1 MRKFAVLMLFFALAW
16 GIQAQPS
23 KVVSTFNYLRYGKL
37 DKAKAAID
45 EATVHPKTMTEAK
58 TWFYRG
64 NVYLAIQLSEEEQYK
79 NLDPNPVEKA
89 YEAYEKALKL
99 DEKGE
104 FTNDI
109 NDRIIVC
116 AEQFYNSGVGFY
128 NLQDYDNATRAFVKA
143 ATVNQGLGNIDTLSY
158 FYAAQSAFFA
168 NQQDV
173 AKDYFDKLISFNFK
187 DVSVYRVRSE
197 IYKTQGDTTMA
208 LNTIK
213 QGRQFF
219 PDDFSL
225 IIAETNIYLAAN
237 EKDKAMDLLQLAIT
251 KDNTNPTLFFAVGT
265 NYDQM
270 GNFAEAEKSYKK
282 AIELDNKYFDANYNL
297 GALYVNQAIAIMEK
311 ANALPLNE
319 EKKYTQM
326 KEEADNLLRA
336 SIPYLEKA
344 DELQPGDVYTLRTLK
359 DIYTRLSMLDKLK
372 GINERLNE

>member
-1 MRKFAVLMLFFALAW
+1 MRKFAVLMLVLALAT
-16 GIQAQPS
+16 GINAQPS

-37 DKAKAAID
+37 DKAKTAID
-45 EATVHPKTMTEAK
+45 EACEHPKTMTEAK

-128 NLQDYDNATRAFVKA
+128 NLQQYDNATNAFVKA
-143 ATVNQGLGNIDTLSY
+143 ATVNQRRGNVDTLSY
-158 FYAAQSAFFA
+158 FYAAQSAYFA
-168 NQQDV
+168 NQTDV

-187 DVSVYRVRSE
+187 DASVYRVRSE
-197 IYKTQGDTTMA
+197 IYKAQGDTTMA

-213 QGRQFF
+213 AGRQFF

-251 KDNTNPTLFFAVGT
+251 KDDTNPTLFFAVGT

-270 GNFAEAEKSYKK
+270 GKFPEAEKSYKK
-282 AIELDNKYFDANYNL
+282 AIELDNQYFDANYNL

-311 ANALPLNE
+311 ANSLPLNE
-319 EKKYTQM
+319 EKKYMQL
-326 KEEADNLLRA
+326 KEEADNLLKA